1 MEHRRAKEHDIR
13 ITDDRCNIG
22 GRLVYGTHLHRPP
35 HGFFRAAE
43 PRDMNRIAE
52 FILQAKP
59 ERTADESNAD
69 DGEVYPAHTL
79 RPTAGEI

>member
-1 MEHRRAKEHDIR
+1 MRFDYHMHLE
-13 ITDDRCNIG
+13 
-22 GRLVYGTHLHRPP
+22 YGSYDEDYAE
-35 HGFFRAAE
+35 GFFRAAE

-59 ERTADESNAD
+59 ERSADESNAD

-79 RPTAGEI
+79 RPTAGAI